1 MTAPVVFF
9 ELLRAQRLG
18 AHACERRNSAL
29 AGGTGCRRELDSLPQ
44 AATILNY
51 SRRVQ
56 LNIKKGPDFCELG
69 VSVLLATSQGQT
81 HVRYRRVYH
90 RRLSMRY

>member
-44 AATILNY
+44 AATLPTSGSTLGGCDSGCAETMPKWVIFGIVLPALNGIA
-51 SRRVQ
+51 R
-56 LNIKKGPDFCELG
+56 G
-69 VSVLLATSQGQT
+69 
-81 HVRYRRVYH
+81 
-90 RRLSMRY
+90 

>member
-44 AATILNY
+44 AATIQAQSVCGHGVEGPGWRSLNLLIG
-51 SRRVQ
+51 RR
-56 LNIKKGPDFCELG
+56 
-69 VSVLLATSQGQT
+69 
-81 HVRYRRVYH
+81 
-90 RRLSMRY
+90 